1 MEVMNVIDTIAIIA
15 VGAFAIVGIIVMI
28 PLFRLIVRGRQLM
41 EKLSESI
48 IPTVA
53 KLNSTVSNLN
63 SEISSISDLTQS
75 ISSIVEQLEK
85 LIRLARILITNPLIK
100 LISAGVGLADG
111 IKNQR
116 RKKENPGK
124 TRKRQQNNSIFLK
137 RRLLR

>member
-111 IKNQR
+111 IKKSAEKE
-116 RKKENPGK
+116 RKSKGSQKK
-124 TRKRQQNNSIFLK
+124 TTK
-137 RRLLR
+137 

>member
-1 MEVMNVIDTIAIIA
+1 MTPIEVIDTVAIIA
-15 VGAFAIVGIIVMI
+15 VGTFAIVGVIVMI
-28 PLFRLIVRGRQLM
+28 PLFRLIMRGRQLM

-75 ISSIVEQLEK
+75 VSSIVEQLEK

-111 IKNQR
+111 IK
-116 RKKENPGK
+116 KSAEKDGK
-124 TRKRQQNNSIFLK
+124 TKESK
-137 RRLLR
+137 KKAKK

>member
-1 MEVMNVIDTIAIIA
+1 MTPVEVINIIAIIA
-15 VGAFAIVGIIVMI
+15 IGTFAIIGIVVMI
-28 PLFRLIVRGRQLM
+28 PLFRLIVRGRHLM

-63 SEISSISDLTQS
+63 TEISSISDLTQS

-111 IKNQR
+111 IKKSAEKDRSSKESQ
-116 RKKENPGK
+116 KKTK
-124 TRKRQQNNSIFLK
+124 T
-137 RRLLR
+137 